1 MTETA
6 ASHRSLPLFSPTA
19 SATRTVPPRETP
31 RRMRLALPAWLPR
44 RILQRGGIAT
54 RDDVRALHDLRAA
67 QDRSE
72 W

>member
-6 ASHRSLPLFSPTA
+6 ASHPSLPLLPRA
-19 SATRTVPPRETP
+19 GSAARPVPPREAP
-31 RRMRLALPAWLPR
+31 RRARLPLPAWLPR

-54 RDDVRALHDLRAA
+54 RDDVRALRDLEAA
-67 QDRSE
+67 RDRSE